1 MDLKR
6 TVVTDLLAAP
16 IYGDGSSDDCDVL
29 ERVNESSAHQP
40 ERSASHGVL
49 LDNFFK

>member
-6 TVVTDLLAAP
+6 TVETDLFAAS
-16 IYGDGSSDDCDVL
+16 ITYGDGSSDDCDVL

-40 ERSASHGVL
+40 ERSASRGVL
-49 LDNFFK
+49 HD